1 MSSSQNPSQDLEPS
15 ADDRMNQDRPSQTLT
30 THGGTQEVSQHGSYL
45 HDDSLSIE
53 RSRRVDRYRSR
64 YVQARAEFSRDP
76 AADSFS
82 YLKGSA
88 ESTIESFSKLLD
100 QERSA
105 ADETMISEARE
116 GLKMWPVFLAFV
128 HSTKPVETVLEAD
141 KLEGMEALGKLAKEL
156 LVTAK
161 DHTYPTEIHS
171 RDDWKV
177 RLITAIHAAGTSLDD
192 WTSDTLGR
200 FFKLHREYSLNNL
213 VQMERLMRAAQGTYR
228 TRRVP
233 RAGRGQ
239 GVKKPQK
246 RR

>member
-1 MSSSQNPSQDLEPS
+1 M
-15 ADDRMNQDRPSQTLT
+15 
-30 THGGTQEVSQHGSYL
+30 
-45 HDDSLSIE
+45 
-53 RSRRVDRYRSR
+53 
-64 YVQARAEFSRDP
+64 
-76 AADSFS
+76 
-82 YLKGSA
+82 
-88 ESTIESFSKLLD
+88 D

-128 HSTKPVETVLEAD
+128 HSTKPAETVLEAD

-161 DHTYPTEIHS
+161 DHTYPTETHS

-177 RLITAIHAAGTSLDD
+177 RLITAVYAAETSLDD